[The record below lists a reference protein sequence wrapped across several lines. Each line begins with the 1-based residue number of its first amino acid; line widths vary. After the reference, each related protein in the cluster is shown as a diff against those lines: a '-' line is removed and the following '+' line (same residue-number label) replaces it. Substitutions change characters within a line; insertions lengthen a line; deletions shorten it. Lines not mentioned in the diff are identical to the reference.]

1 MSSSAARTTSGRS
14 SGIFHRLAR
23 WLYPFRVLIGAI
35 GVGAVA
41 AFSAVTLAYGG
52 DVEPLYALA
61 ALTLLL
67 WALWLLSVAFIF
79 VEPAPELDPSA
90 PFRRRVAIR
99 FRRGLVLVLALLAT
113 ALLFVAVAM
122 TVRTLTLVAAAS

>member
-1 MSSSAARTTSGRS
+1 VY
-14 SGIFHRLAR
+14 HRLAR
-23 WLYPFRVLIGAI
+23 RLYPFRVLIGAL

-41 AFSAVTLAYGG
+41 AFSAVTLAYGQT
-52 DVEPLYALA
+52 VEPLYALA

-90 PFRRRVAIR
+90 PFRRRVATR
-99 FRRGLVLVLALLAT
+99 FRRGLFFVLALLST
-113 ALLFVAVAM
+113 VLLLVAVVMA
-122 TVRTLTLVAAAS
+122 VRTLTLVAAAS